1 MASVAISIDDGNQP
15 PQIDTEDKRSRAA
28 RWIDKWT
35 DRHIFLLDIIG
46 GNGRPTTKW
55 GTAWKYFCWT
65 MFFLCG
71 PCWGVR
77 NILIPCKDYEPCE
90 GANIDIMSRVGW
102 PVAYFF
108 GAIACITQGVRQN
121 HPEKVKLIESKTIVV
136 NRGTFARLARA
147 VAAGVALGTP
157 LTMMWGALPFSKSY
171 GKIAE
176 YHESDSGKRIAATLL
191 QFVFAFGNGVFLAS
205 FFGGIGHAIKWLGV
219 TRKVITRFA
228 DEVLAVA
235 SKVVGELEA
244 CPDAVEVVQVGA
256 GAGSSTAISMSAVE
270 VGTTNPKQ
278 IEAQKKIKQSFESA
292 WRMVQ
297 ATNHIFAMPLSYIFV
312 MTLGAAAYFW
322 YGALVENELKLIFW
336 CVLMTLIPIA
346 LLLWVGSLGDA
357 YLNARAT
364 LLRPDTSMN
373 LLKVLGRDQ
382 AAVFAVSLQRTQL
395 GFDLVNITVTSNRVL
410 YARPKNY
417 CRAYIFFFRWPQWVS
432 FFAHL

>member
-1 MASVAISIDDGNQP
+1 M
-15 PQIDTEDKRSRAA
+15 
-28 RWIDKWT
+28 
-35 DRHIFLLDIIG
+35 
-46 GNGRPTTKW
+46 
-55 GTAWKYFCWT
+55 
-65 MFFLCG
+65 
-71 PCWGVR
+71 
-77 NILIPCKDYEPCE
+77 
-90 GANIDIMSRVGW
+90 
-102 PVAYFF
+102 
-108 GAIACITQGVRQN
+108 
-121 HPEKVKLIESKTIVV
+121 KLIESKTIVV
-136 NRGTFARLARA
+136 NRGTFARIART

-235 SKVVGELEA
+235 SKVVSELEA

-278 IEAQKKIKQSFESA
+278 VEAQKKIKQSFESA

-322 YGALVENELKLIFW
+322 YGALVENELTRWIFW

-410 YARPKNY
+410 YARPRN
-417 CRAYIFFFRWPQWVS
+417 CRAFFFVGRQWVS
-432 FFAHL
+432 FVICCAVIPSLAGHLYHDGAGCILYPKVSETIYNTWGDPDCTVVRG